1 MKETGISSLEFSLGR
16 VRAKKAKLISPQKMT
31 EIAQTDT
38 VSEAIEMLKDT
49 EYSENISKDEDYFD
63 VDRELSNHL
72 LEEENNIAKYS
83 PEILKKVFREY
94 MNRWD
99 VQNLKVALRAIKE
112 KDHEYREFLIKTDSE
127 LYKLI
132 DDIAESE
139 NYKEAAEKLKD
150 TEYEFLVPILQEI
163 DEEHDGLIE
172 PEVLL
177 DLKLYENIMDKVTR
191 SDTRVK
197 KYFEKHNQN
206 IEKYFGLLVD
216 RVNVETVLRSIR
228 DEMEPEEVEE
238 FLINPYQIDMDTLLT
253 MAEYDELGNAVL
265 ELKDTYFETLAELH
279 DCDCPEVIEE
289 ASIKL
294 DKLQKK
300 TAMEIYRDEP
310 LGPGVILGYLALK
323 RIEIQNLRKIFTYKN
338 AGIGYEDIKEVL
350 VL

>member
-1 MKETGISSLEFSLGR
+1 MKETGISSLDFSLGR

-63 VDRELSNHL
+63 VDRELCNHL
-72 LEEENNIAKYS
+72 LKEENNIAKYS

-99 VQNLKVALRAIKE
+99 VQNLKVALRAIKD
-112 KDHEYREFLIKTDSE
+112 KDHDYREFLIETDTE
-127 LYKLI
+127 LYNLI
-132 DDIAESE
+132 DDIAKSMD
-139 NYKEAAEKLKD
+139 YKEAAEKLKK
-150 TEYEFLVPILQEI
+150 TEYSFLVPILQEI
-163 DEEHDGLIE
+163 DEQEDLLE

-177 DLKLYENIMDKVTR
+177 DLKLYENIMNKVKR
-191 SDTRVK
+191 SDTRIK
-197 KYFEKHNQN
+197 KYFEKHDKN
-206 IEKYFGLLVD
+206 IERYFGLLVD

-228 DEMEPEEVEE
+228 DEMDPEEIEQ
-238 FLINPYQIDMDTLLT
+238 FLIEPYKIDIEILLT
-253 MAEYDELGNAVL
+253 MAEYDELGKAVQEL
-265 ELKDTYFETLAELH
+265 KETYFEPLTELKDCE
-279 DCDCPEVIEE
+279 CPEVVEK

-294 DKLQKK
+294 DKILKK

-323 RIEIQNLRKIFTYKN
+323 RIEVQNLRKIFTYKN
-338 AGIGYEDIKEVL
+338 AGLSYEEISEVL